1 MKRLLGYASQ
11 WSVRPGDTVDFFLS
25 SEPEETVSLDI
36 VRVIN
41 GAPAALDL
49 RPIPGATLGSRPVAN
64 QPIRTGSYLTLTT
77 QDGFAQR
84 GVTVAFSVKPTRDAL
99 ACILDTGT
107 LRLWRDAGGSL
118 ALEGAGGPN
127 RVACQRIGRGK
138 WHSVRIV
145 LDAIEQSAV
154 VTVETA
160 SAGPASTI
168 SIPLPLGWQGIQSL
182 SLGAKTDGS
191 SALDGVVSGFRLWG
205 ADESSPD
212 IALDFRDRLDCDQ
225 LTNRGTAKVDA
236 RLVNAPTR
244 GVPGPNWA
252 GQAFSPAEDQA
263 LYDAVHF
270 HSDDLEDARWEA
282 SASWV
287 IPPGFESGSYA
298 LRARGSTET
307 TYVPFFV
314 NPARAAPC
322 RPVALLA
329 STFTYHAYA
338 NHRIALESP
347 EYEISEL
354 SALPVLDEE
363 LQTLQHMPELGASHY
378 DRHVD
383 GHPIYVT
390 TRRRPILNMTPD
402 TSNWSYNADTSITA
416 FLHAREIDHDIVT
429 DDLLHNEGV
438 SALDGCRVL
447 ITGTH
452 PEYLSTC
459 EWDAL
464 VAFLDRGGRLIY
476 LGGNGFYWRVA
487 IAQDRPWLMELR
499 RAESGARYNEAE
511 PAEYH
516 MQFNGERGGLWR
528 RLGRPPQGLVGV
540 GMVAD
545 GWDRGAGYRL
555 TDAARDPRVAFA
567 FEGVHG
573 DVLGAPCDAHPG
585 AAGQEVD
592 AADPELGTPDHALVI
607 ASSTMLGA
615 GYYLAPEEV
624 VFLHSATTGDVNARV
639 RADLTFF
646 ETPAGGAVFSTG
658 SIAWG
663 AAMAAEQ
670 GRTDVGRLT
679 ENAIRRFGDP
689 RPFAFPQASGPGG
702 DG

>member
-11 WSVRPGDTVDFFLS
+11 WSVRSGDTVDFFLS

-41 GAPAALDL
+41 GAPAALEL
-49 RPIPGATLGSRPVAN
+49 RPIPGGELGSRLIAN
-64 QPIRTGSYLTLTT
+64 QPMRTGSYLALTM
-77 QDGFAQR
+77 QDGSDLH
-84 GVTVAFSVKPTRDAL
+84 GVTMAFSVKPTRDAL

-107 LRLWRDAGGSL
+107 LRLWRDADSNL
-118 ALEGAGGPN
+118 ALEGAEGPDWVPCL
-127 RVACQRIGRGK
+127 RMGRGK
-138 WHSVRIV
+138 WHSVRIA
-145 LDAIEQSAV
+145 LDAIQQSAV
-154 VTVETA
+154 VTVETV
-160 SAGPASTI
+160 SAGPVFAITV
-168 SIPLPLGWQGIQSL
+168 PVPVRQQRVHVL
-182 SLGAKTDGS
+182 SLGAKVDGS
-191 SALDGVVSGFRLWG
+191 SAFDGLVSEFRLWTT
-205 ADESSPD
+205 DEASPD
-212 IALDFRDRLDCDQ
+212 IALDFCDRLDCDQ

-244 GVPGPNWA
+244 GVPGRSWA
-252 GQAFSPAEDQA
+252 GQAFSPAEDRA

-287 IPPGFESGSYA
+287 IPPAFESGSYA
-298 LRARGSTET
+298 LRARGAAET
-307 TYVPFFV
+307 TYIPFFV
-314 NPARAAPC
+314 VPARAAPC
-322 RPVALLA
+322 KPVAFLA

-354 SALPVLDEE
+354 SALPILDEE
-363 LQTLQHMPELGASHY
+363 LQTLQDMPELGASHY

-390 TRRRPILNMTPD
+390 TRRRPILNMAPD
-402 TSNWSYNADTSITA
+402 TSNWSYNADTSVTA
-416 FLHAREIDHDIVT
+416 FLHGREIDHDIVT
-429 DDLLHNEGV
+429 DDLLHDEGV
-438 SALDGCRVL
+438 SALEGCRVL

-452 PEYLSTC
+452 PEYLSTR

-487 IAQDRPWLMELR
+487 IARDRPWLMELR
-499 RAESGARYNEAE
+499 RAESGARYNEAG

-528 RLGRPPQGLVGV
+528 RLGRPPQALVGV

-567 FEGVHG
+567 FEEVHG
-573 DVLGAPCDAHPG
+573 DVIGAPCSAHPG

-592 AADPELGTPDHALVI
+592 AADLGLGTPDHALVI

-615 GYYLAPEEV
+615 GFYLAPEEV

-670 GRTDVGRLT
+670 GRNDVGRLT
-679 ENAIRRFGDP
+679 ENVIRRFADP
-689 RPFAFPQASGPGG
+689 KPFAFPPASGPGG